1 MIRKIIRYFIKC
13 ADAELIETLLDAVY
27 KRKEEL
33 FPEWE
38 IIYVALPRK
47 SRDERRGY
55 LEWMLR
61 MESERGN
68 V

>member
-1 MIRKIIRYFIKC
+1 MIRKIIRYLIKR
-13 ADAELIETLLDAVY
+13 ADAELIETVLDAVY

-47 SRDERRGY
+47 DRDERRGY
-55 LEWMLR
+55 LEWILW

>member
-1 MIRKIIRYFIKC
+1 MIRYFIKC
-13 ADAELIETLLDAVY
+13 ADAELIETVLDAVY